1 MPSTP
6 CLFMC
11 MRYFVWAVAALVM
24 GPACRESSPSSK
36 SSHRQ
41 VPADFWAF
49 YRRFHTDSLFQMK
62 HISWPLPGQST
73 EASPEGGLR
82 IKPVY
87 WEKEHWR
94 LQRLVDFDSGEFQ
107 QELRAIEGRYV
118 VEIISYAKAPQY
130 GLERRFMRLEDDS
143 WELVYYADM
152 HER

>member
-1 MPSTP
+1 
-6 CLFMC
+6 MC
-11 MRYFVWAVAALVM
+11 MRYFVWAVVALVM

-82 IKPVY
+82 AKPVY

-94 LQRLVDFDSGEFQ
+94 LQRPVDFNSGEFK
-107 QELRAIEGRYV
+107 QELQAMEGRYV

-130 GLERRFMRLEDDS
+130 GLERRFMRRGDGR